1 MLNGLYDISDK
12 SFTCTIKTKLSY
24 TAEERA
30 IATAKGWT
38 LSN

>member
-12 SFTCTIKTKLSY
+12 GFTCTIKTKMTY
-24 TAEERA
+24 TDEMRA